1 MLFTIPFRSWTG
13 KAAFEVE
20 IADDV
25 EPRFQMRAALSVVIG
40 KAKEKGERAN
50 LSRADLSGADLS
62 GAYLSG
68 ADLSGAYLSGANL
81 SGADL
86 SGADLSGAYLSG
98 ADLSGAYLSR
108 AKGAFSLGTPDG
120 WSAVAWLRDGFL
132 SIRVGCRDKRL
143 DEARA
148 YWANKNDRCEVM
160 AALDYAEII
169 ARLRGWAIEA
179 PAEQVAAE

>member
-50 LSRADLSGADLS
+50 LSR
-62 GAYLSG
+62 
-68 ADLSGAYLSGANL
+68 
-81 SGADL
+81 ADL